1 MSPQS
6 LLVILAEL
14 SDVKRRAGGLSAL
27 GGWLDMDTLY
37 LFGKDPLV
45 ECFLPAPGTPQV
57 LANGRFWHSFAAD
70 CAAQPCQVVEAVLDN
85 MAAQGIADITGRCVL
100 TTEGKISP
108 RDCEWLPALLEVLAC
123 KLADERLMEG
133 VASDLHATRKLAR
146 RADALNKTLDVSRQH
161 LLDAYQRAEDEL
173 AQRRRAE
180 DELKREIELSKTIM
194 SYSLDVIGI
203 FGSDGKALQISESVL
218 QVWGYSPDEIVGKVL
233 LDFVLPEDRDA
244 TYAAMEQVS
253 SGRPIYNF
261 ENRYRRRDGI
271 IVYMLWNA
279 TRFSGQDHFI
289 GIGRDITAIKLSA
302 MRLEESEERLR
313 SLFEHHTDA
322 VLAHDR
328 EGHFIDG
335 NKALE
340 RLTQYSGDELHKLG
354 RASLVVSRE
363 RVRNNA
369 YFEKALRGDPQSF
382 RSALRRKDG
391 TVIEAD
397 VTYVPTRVKD
407 RVVGVYGIVRDVTV
421 AANYQRHIAY
431 LASHDELT
439 GLPNRALLGDRLRHA
454 IEQREPQPFA
464 VLFMDLNRFKMV
476 NDSLGH
482 DRGDHLL
489 KMTAERL
496 RAAVREGDTVAR
508 LGGDEFVVMLERIES
523 IDSVAKIADTLLK
536 TVAQPFHL
544 DGHELVVSTSIGCS
558 VFPRDG
564 TDPATLLKHAD
575 LAMYKAKELQAGSF
589 RFFDP
594 AMNVTMLERLLTES
608 GIKRA
613 LERNE
618 LELHY
623 QPRVNALTDTIIGI
637 EALVRWRH
645 PERGLMAPQEFIP
658 MAEELG
664 IIGTVGE
671 WVLDTACRQNRAW
684 QDVGLLAFRI
694 SVNISAYQI
703 SEPGFAERVL
713 HILEETGLD
722 GSFLELEI
730 TETSFMKNI
739 DASVANLHALK
750 KIGVSISIDDF
761 GTGYSSLAY
770 LKKLPI
776 DTLKI
781 DKSFMEDLLDD
792 ADDATIVS
800 ATIALAH
807 NMNLQVVAEGVTTAA
822 QSRFLLERNCTAM
835 QGYLFS
841 HPITAEEM
849 TPILQSNHGR
859 SLRAVNES
867 PVTPSGA

>member
-27 GGWLDMDTLY
+27 GGWLEMDTLY

-70 CAAQPCQVVEAVLDN
+70 CAAQPCQVVEAVLED

-133 VASDLHATRKLAR
+133 VSSDLQATRKLAL

-244 TYAAMEQVS
+244 TFAAMEQVS

-261 ENRYRRRDGI
+261 ENRYRRRDGS

-313 SLFEHHTDA
+313 SLFEYHTDA
-322 VLAHDR
+322 VLAHDL
-328 EGHFIDG
+328 EGHFIEG

-340 RLTQYSGDELHKLG
+340 HLTQYSRDELQKPG
-354 RASLVVSRE
+354 RASLVVPRE

-369 YFEKALRGDPQSF
+369 HFEKALRGNPQSF

-391 TVIEAD
+391 TVIEVE

-508 LGGDEFVVMLERIES
+508 LGGDEFVVVLEHIES

-613 LERNE
+613 IERNE

-623 QPRVNALTDTIIGI
+623 QPRINALTDTIIGM

-671 WVLDTACRQNRAW
+671 WVLHTACRQNRAW
-684 QDVGLLAFRI
+684 QDVGILPFRI

-703 SEPGFAERVL
+703 SEPGFAELLLR
-713 HILEETGLD
+713 ILEETGLD

-781 DKSFMEDLLDD
+781 DKSFIEDLLDD

-841 HPITAEEM
+841 HPVTAEEM
-849 TPILQSNHGR
+849 TPILQGNHGR
-859 SLRAVNES
+859 SLRAVNDF
-867 PVTPSGA
+867 ALK

>member
-14 SDVKRRAGGLSAL
+14 TDVKRRAGGLSAL
-27 GGWLDMDTLY
+27 GVWLELDMLY

-57 LANGRFWHSFAAD
+57 LANGRFWHSFAAH
-70 CAAQPCQVVEAVLDN
+70 CAAQPCQVVEAVLDD

-100 TTEGKISP
+100 TTEGKLSP

-133 VASDLHATRKLAR
+133 VSSDLHATRQLAL

-203 FGSDGKALQISESVL
+203 FGSDGQALQISESVR

-244 TYAAMEQVS
+244 TFAAMEQVS

-261 ENRYRRRDGI
+261 ENRYRRRDGS

-313 SLFEHHTDA
+313 SLFEYHTDA
-322 VLAHDR
+322 VLAHDL
-328 EGHFIDG
+328 EGHFIEG

-340 RLTQYSGDELHKLG
+340 RLTQYSRDELQKLG
-354 RASLVVSRE
+354 RASLVVPRE
-363 RVRNNA
+363 RVRNDA
-369 YFEKALRGDPQSF
+369 HFEKALRGNPQSF

-391 TVIEAD
+391 TVIEVD

-489 KMTAERL
+489 RMTAERL

-508 LGGDEFVVMLERIES
+508 LGGDEFVVVLEHIES

-613 LERNE
+613 IERNE

-623 QPRVNALTDTIIGI
+623 QPRINALTDTIIGM

-671 WVLDTACRQNRAW
+671 WVLYTACRQNRAW
-684 QDVGLLAFRI
+684 QDVGILPFRI

-703 SEPGFAERVL
+703 SEPGFAELLLR
-713 HILEETGLD
+713 ILEETGLD

-781 DKSFMEDLLDD
+781 DKSFIEDLLDD

-841 HPITAEEM
+841 HPVTAEEL

-859 SLRAVNES
+859 SLRAVNDF
-867 PVTPSGA
+867 ALK